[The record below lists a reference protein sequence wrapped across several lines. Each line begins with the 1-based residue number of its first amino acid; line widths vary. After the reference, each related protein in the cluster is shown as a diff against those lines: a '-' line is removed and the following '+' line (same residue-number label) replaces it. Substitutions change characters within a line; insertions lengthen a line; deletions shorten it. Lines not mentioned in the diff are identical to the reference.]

1 MKYLVRVI
9 PALLS
14 LALAGPSV
22 LAAEQQLLLRIK
34 QQNGGSQS
42 SYSLIHAEAGQFA
55 GKPQPS
61 AAASSD
67 IYLVGRD
74 SAGRELFRSR
84 VRNPAV
90 LHAEAFDPAS
100 GQIQQVQD
108 VLLPQAYFEA
118 SVPDHPALDHIELQG
133 SQPGNGRMQALRAPQ
148 RFDRTTLDHALKQG
162 RIQALAA
169 GTVTSTVLYESG
181 PPAGRMDIVLIG
193 DGYTSAEMAKW
204 ASDAQK
210 VANGLLADPLFAA
223 HKSGLNIRRVDI
235 ASNQSGVDEPLKGQT
250 RDTALGMVV
259 GCYGIDRLVCADENL
274 VYGAVGQVTA
284 ADARDV
290 IVAIANTTTYGG
302 AGGEIATMTMH
313 SAAIELAL
321 HEIGH
326 TAFALADEYDYG
338 SCVNSVEPSEANATR
353 QTNRASIKWGS
364 LIAASTTVPTPL
376 NAFPVGTVGLYTGAK
391 YCTSG
396 LYRPTQDS
404 RMRTLGKPWYA
415 VNEQRANVVFN
426 SYSGPGGGSDTPVTA
441 TGTLATG
448 AVANLPSGS
457 YLTSN
462 QGGNFQVQLS
472 GPANADFDL
481 ALFRWNGSAWASV
494 ATAAGPSSTETL
506 NYAAT
511 AGYYYIQVKAY
522 SGSGA
527 YTAVYTAPQ

>member
-1 MKYLVRVI
+1 MKHLVRVI

-14 LALAGPSV
+14 FALAGPSA
-22 LAAEQQLLLRIK
+22 LAAEQLLLRIK
-34 QQNGGSQS
+34 QQNSGSQS
-42 SYSLIHAEAGQFA
+42 SYSLIHAEAGSFA
-55 GKPQPS
+55 GKPQ
-61 AAASSD
+61 ASTTSQSD
-67 IYLVGRD
+67 IVLIGRD
-74 SAGRELFRSR
+74 ASGHELFRSR

-100 GQIQQVQD
+100 GQIAHAQD

-118 SVPDHPALDHIELQG
+118 SLPDHPALDHIELQ
-133 SQPGNGRMQALRAPQ
+133 SPQLGNERMQALRTPQ
-148 RFDRTTLDHALKQG
+148 RFERQTLDRALKEG
-162 RIQALAA
+162 RMRALATTA
-169 GTVTSTVLYESG
+169 VTSTVLYESG
-181 PPAGRMDIVLIG
+181 PSANRMDIVLIG

-259 GCYGIDRLVCADENL
+259 GCYNIDRLVCADENL
-274 VYGAVGQVTA
+274 VYAAVGQVTA

-313 SAAIELAL
+313 ASAIELAL

-338 SCVNSVEPSEANATR
+338 TCNNSVEPSQANATR
-353 QTNRASIKWGS
+353 QTSRASIKWGS

-376 NAFPVGTVGLYTGAK
+376 NTFPVGTVGLFTGAK

-415 VNEQRANVVFN
+415 VNEQRANVVFS
-426 SYSGPGGGSDTPVTA
+426 SYSGSGGDTNPPVTA
-441 TGTLATG
+441 TGTLAAG

-462 QGGNFQVQLS
+462 QGGNFQIQLS

-481 ALFRWNGSAWASV
+481 ALYRWNGSAWVSV
-494 ATAAGPSSTETL
+494 ATAAGPSSGETL
-506 NYAAT
+506 NYAAS
-511 AGYYYIQVKAY
+511 AGYYYIEVKAY
-522 SGSGA
+522 SGSGS
-527 YTAVYTAPQ
+527 YTAVYTAPK